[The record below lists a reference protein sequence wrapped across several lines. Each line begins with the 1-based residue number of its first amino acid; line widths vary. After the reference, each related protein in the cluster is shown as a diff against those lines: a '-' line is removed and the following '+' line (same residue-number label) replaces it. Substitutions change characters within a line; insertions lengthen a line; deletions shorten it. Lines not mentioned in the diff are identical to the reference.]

1 METEKKELKCVAVHE
16 EKLTLVQKAGLV
28 MLERRA
34 KRLLRLLE
42 LNAPTPIL
50 CHDAELIF
58 RAACQL
64 NPEIAGKALAC
75 TIRDHFVF
83 EKNLCMLCYDA
94 DEYKDGCGMCKKCE
108 EELKEEFE
116 EDEAEDGDEKRDDEV

>member
-1 METEKKELKCVAVHE
+1 METEKELKCVAVHE
-16 EKLTLVQKAGLV
+16 EKLTRVQKAGLV

-34 KRLLRLLE
+34 KRLLRLIE

-64 NPEIAGKALAC
+64 NPEVAGKALAD
-75 TIRDHFVF
+75 TIRDHYAY
-83 EKNLCMLCYDA
+83 EKRICMICYDA
-94 DEYKDGCGMCKKCE
+94 DAKSGSCVCGKCE
-108 EELKEEFE
+108 DELKEEFGDDCGECE
-116 EDEAEDGDEKRDDEV
+116 EYELKH